1 MSSVNTSEIRA
12 QAGTQ
17 TDFTTAATPTIM
29 IRGLEELKLKSAN
42 DIEVKGDLTQALAGG
57 DTGLVN
63 MLAGAGTFKGW
74 ANYEHLPYFLDN
86 LFSKATPSG
95 AGPYL
100 RAYAAPTTAR
110 STPRILT
117 MVAGDATVG
126 AYKLTGALTT
136 DFTLRAEPG
145 KVVEVSGSLIGVGM
159 SATTLASLSAAT
171 VTPIQGSH
179 VSASGIKFDT
189 WAGTMGATTLANCTV
204 RFLELMVKPDRAA
217 RMCLGSLSA
226 ADYVEKAW
234 DGSLKL
240 SLEFNA
246 TTKTDIDLFVAGL
259 SQRQVEYTLTTGSSQ
274 ILKVQFAG
282 TLTGDVEVF
291 NDDDGVSTVEFELT
305 RTYHPTFANWLKIA
319 HTNGISN
326 AAMV

>member
-1 MSSVNTSEIRA
+1 MSVNTSEIRA

-17 TDFTTAATPTIM
+17 SVFITAVTPTIAL
-29 IRGLEELKLKSAN
+29 RGVEELKIKSAN
-42 DIEVKGDLTQALAGG
+42 DVEVKGDMTQALAGG

-63 MLAGAGTFKGW
+63 SLAGAGTFKGW
-74 ANYEHLPYFLDN
+74 ANYDHLPYFLDN
-86 LFSKATPSG
+86 LFSQATPSG
-95 AGPYL
+95 AGPYV
-100 RAYAAPTTAR
+100 RNYAAPLTTR

-117 MVAGDATVG
+117 LVQGDATVG

-136 DFTLRAEPG
+136 DFTLRVEPG
-145 KVVEVSGSLIGVGM
+145 KVVEINGSLIGTGM
-159 SATTLASLSAAT
+159 SAATLASLAAAA

-179 VSASGIKFDT
+179 VGATGIKFDT

-204 RFLELMVKPDRAA
+204 RFLELMIKPDRAA
-217 RMCLGSLSA
+217 RLCLGTLTA
-226 ADYVEKAW
+226 GDYVEKPW

-259 SQRQVEYTLTTGSSQ
+259 SQRQVEYTLTTGATQ
-274 ILKVQFAG
+274 IMKIQFAG

-291 NDDDGVSTVEFELT
+291 NDDDGVATVEFELT
-305 RTYHPTFANWLKIA
+305 RTYHPTFANWVKLV
-319 HTNGISN
+319 HTNTISA